1 MSLSEAETLVAAI
14 FKVPSA
20 TAKRMVNSADARY
33 SIELQHGL
41 SGTARA
47 PNPRRSPSAIATT
60 LTPEV
65 RGAKRRIPDY
75 RRFRPGSLSTSRTI
89 ACKISWKPSTIARA
103 PIITVPV
110 VVGTSV
116 RDA

>member
-60 LTPEV
+60 LTPKSAEQNV
-65 RGAKRRIPDY
+65 E
-75 RRFRPGSLSTSRTI
+75 SLSTAGFVLARSQRRERLP
-89 ACKISWKPSTIARA
+89 ARSAGSQVRSPGRRSSPSL
-103 PIITVPV
+103 
-110 VVGTSV
+110 
-116 RDA
+116 